1 MGVEEVTGGAAR
13 RRFIE
18 LPHALSGAD
27 PRFAPLLMAWER
39 YRLDLHRNPYL
50 DRGEAALFLARRR
63 GQPAG
68 RVAAHLAEPGGAGCF
83 GFWWVDDDAEVA
95 AALVDAARAWLSE
108 RGCSSMTGPWSFT
121 GEDEA
126 GVLVAGHDIAGVTGR
141 PWHPEHLARRL
152 EEQGLRGDSDRP
164 TWRHALLADG
174 VAGGLAGQNDPSEAP
189 LPGQAGAYADRRL
202 VLDSIAA
209 VPDLADAMRSSGLR
223 SAWSLAKRARTSDWT
238 TCTVVRGPGDPA
250 AAAAV
255 LRAAAAAAGYRWLI
269 APWTDS
275 EDPPEA
281 VHRVYRADW

>member
-1 MGVEEVTGGAAR
+1 MAVEEVTGGAAT
-13 RRFIE
+13 RRFTE

-39 YRLDLHRNPYL
+39 YRLDPHRNPYL
-50 DRGEAALFLARRR
+50 HRGEAALLLARRR

-68 RVAAHLAEPGGAGCF
+68 RIAAHVAEPGGAGCF

-95 AALVDAARAWLSE
+95 AALIDAARAWLSE

-121 GEDEA
+121 DEEEA
-126 GVLVAGHDIAGVTGR
+126 GLLVTGHDVAGLTGR

-152 EEQGLRGDSDRP
+152 EEQGFHGVDDRP
-164 TWRHALLADG
+164 TWRLALPADG
-174 VAGGLAGQNDPSEAP
+174 PAAGPAGASPPCDAP

-202 VLDSIAA
+202 VLDTIAA
-209 VPDLADAMRSSGLR
+209 VPDLADALRSSGLR

-238 TCTVVRGPGDPA
+238 TCTVVRCSGDPA
-250 AAAAV
+250 VVVPALQAAAS
-255 LRAAAAAAGYRWLI
+255 AAGYRWLV